1 VNDINTKF
9 HNSLVPQWN
18 RSVNCFALHRESQAQ
33 KTSRAVHRSNHD
45 VEIEQHD
52 FVSSTLI
59 DSNARLHS
67 GLNESQRSLCLNYDI
82 DGSKGKV
89 NASVIKLSL
98 GSRVMLLKNVD
109 PLLG

>member
-1 VNDINTKF
+1 
-9 HNSLVPQWN
+9 
-18 RSVNCFALHRESQAQ
+18 
-33 KTSRAVHRSNHD
+33 
-45 VEIEQHD
+45 
-52 FVSSTLI
+52 
-59 DSNARLHS
+59 
-67 GLNESQRSLCLNYDI
+67 LNESQRSLCLNYDI